1 MQNLYDEHDVLS
13 DNNILIWYKKMSSD
27 KQDPVKAKI
36 VTKLKPFIDW
46 LQESDSESESD

>member
-13 DNNILIWYKKMSSD
+13 DNNILLWYKKLTGD
-27 KQDPVKAKI
+27 KQDPLKSKI

>member
-13 DNNILIWYKKMSSD
+13 DNNILVWYKKLSAD